1 MNKFL
6 CLKSAFLEKSGSLQ
20 KKFSQE
26 RMRGFEL
33 HSRLRIVVAS
43 LVPRFLK
50 AWEFLNADRRACVRS
65 VLDERSNQRRLGR
78 SEMLRKAASSVMHS
92 SGLQSFEDSMPELGR
107 PVGEALIIRPLRAI
121 ELGLLFDWIRRD
133 DERVMQASDG
143 QPQWSASLAA
153 FQARWEEAC
162 GLVDVEHES
171 HSPAVDTP
179 ASPIYA
185 DCAVADVCAMAG
197 HGAGRALQSLLLA
210 DARPQSSAA
219 AATCTLFGAFVAGRF
234 SPVAFSVTKQSH
246 ETCTIEAMGTRHGWR
261 RRGIGGEIAL
271 HLISRAKAAGQ
282 RECSVDSVP
291 AARAFWCSQG
301 FKRPSYFPR
310 YELSRMTLKF

>member
-1 MNKFL
+1 MSSRN
-6 CLKSAFLEKSGSLQ
+6 
-20 KKFSQE
+20 SQE
-26 RMRGFEL
+26 CLRFSIGYDAQMCGFI
-33 HSRLRIVVAS
+33 SRLRIVSAF
-43 LVPRFLK
+43 LAPRFLK
-50 AWEFLNADRRACVRS
+50 AWGFLNADRRGCVRS
-65 VLDERSNQRRLGR
+65 VLDEQSNHRRLGR
-78 SEMLRKAASSVMHS
+78 SEMLRKAASSVMQS
-92 SGLQSFEDSMPELGR
+92 AGLQSFEDSMPEHGR
-107 PVGEALIIRPLRAI
+107 PIGEALIIRPLRAI

-133 DERVMQASDG
+133 DERVVQDIG
-143 QPQWSASLAA
+143 PQWSASFAA

-171 HSPAVDTP
+171 CSPAVDTP
-179 ASPIYA
+179 ASHFDA
-185 DCAVADVCAMAG
+185 DCAVADICARA
-197 HGAGRALQSLLLA
+197 GAGRASLQSLLLA

-234 SPVAFSVTKQSH
+234 SPVAFSVTKQSR

-261 RRGIGGEIAL
+261 RRGIGGEIAQY
-271 HLISRAKAAGQ
+271 LISRAKEAGQ

-301 FKRPSYFPR
+301 FNRPSYFPR

>member
-1 MNKFL
+1 M
-6 CLKSAFLEKSGSLQ
+6 
-20 KKFSQE
+20 KFSQE
-26 RMRGFEL
+26 VMRGFEL
-33 HSRLRIVVAS
+33 HSRLRIVSAS

-50 AWEFLNADRRACVRS
+50 AWEFFNADRRACVRS

-171 HSPAVDTP
+171 CSPAVDTP
-179 ASPIYA
+179 ASHFDA
-185 DCAVADVCAMAG
+185 DCAVADICAMAG
-197 HGAGRALQSLLLA
+197 HGAGRASLQSLLLA

-234 SPVAFSVTKQSH
+234 SPVAFSVTKQS
-246 ETCTIEAMGTRHGWR
+246 
-261 RRGIGGEIAL
+261 
-271 HLISRAKAAGQ
+271 
-282 RECSVDSVP
+282 RE
-291 AARAFWCSQG
+291 
-301 FKRPSYFPR
+301 
-310 YELSRMTLKF
+310 